1 VSGTTSTF
9 GEGQVSTASGDRF
22 VEAARALA
30 PQIRAAGD
38 EAERDRRLPNSLV
51 AAFAR
56 EGLFRLWVPRSLGG
70 EELDP
75 MTFGRVLEEVS
86 RADGAA
92 GWCLAIGAGYGVLGG
107 YLPAAAARELYGSDP
122 HMRAAGALRPMGEAA
137 VTDGGWRVTGRWPL
151 GSFCEHATWI
161 VGGCRII
168 EAGQPVLARDGAP
181 VTRLLFFPAEA
192 CDIID
197 TWHSIGLR
205 GTGSHDYAISDL
217 FVPESHSL
225 SFREPPVEPGPLY
238 ALPTVALFAA
248 AIAAVPL
255 GIARHAIE
263 LLTGLAAIKITSRTR
278 RSVSEDATLQADLGR
293 AEALVRSGRAFLY
306 EALEEAW
313 AVVSAGQRIDIAQR
327 AMLWLAGTHAAR
339 NASEAAEL
347 MFRAGGSA
355 SPYASCGIE
364 RCLRDIHAATQ
375 HITLAPGNYQMA
387 AQAFLGLDMSATQLL
402 LLDDRGD
409 YS

>member
-1 VSGTTSTF
+1 LS
-9 GEGQVSTASGDRF
+9 A
-22 VEAARALA
+22 
-30 PQIRAAGD
+30 
-38 EAERDRRLPNSLV
+38 
-51 AAFAR
+51 
-56 EGLFRLWVPRSLGG
+56 
-70 EELDP
+70 
-75 MTFGRVLEEVS
+75 
-86 RADGAA
+86 
-92 GWCLAIGAGYGVLGG
+92 
-107 YLPAAAARELYGSDP
+107 
-122 HMRAAGALRPMGEAA
+122 
-137 VTDGGWRVTGRWPL
+137 
-151 GSFCEHATWI
+151 
-161 VGGCRII
+161 
-168 EAGQPVLARDGAP
+168 
-181 VTRLLFFPAEA
+181 
-192 CDIID
+192 
-197 TWHSIGLR
+197 
-205 GTGSHDYAISDL
+205 
-217 FVPESHSL
+217 ESHSL

-238 ALPTVALFAA
+238 TLPTVALFAA

-387 AQAFLGLDMSATQLL
+387 AQAFLGLDMSTTQLL